1 MLEALFQQKPLS
13 IGTNK
18 LLLFQVSEINSL
30 TRDALWQCLS
40 IATSDKLTVT
50 LLVSGYL
57 FAISLIVA
65 GKSFFK
71 GRPDPHNQSTPFC
84 LFSTIVYYTFS

>member
-30 TRDALWQCLS
+30 THCGNAYLLRHL
-40 IATSDKLTVT
+40 TS
-50 LLVSGYL
+50 
-57 FAISLIVA
+57 
-65 GKSFFK
+65 
-71 GRPDPHNQSTPFC
+71 
-84 LFSTIVYYTFS
+84 